1 MSTNQENESDK
12 GWNETIQELSKTISE
27 TDGEDVPVDVC
38 SYHTW
43 RDPHEEMPP
52 EEEEV
57 LVYGK
62 SGKTWEY
69 AEDYWI
75 WRCWSDG
82 RGPEKVWVRHW
93 PVKAWTSLPEI
104 HEHM

>member
-43 RDPHEEMPP
+43 RDPYEEMPP

-104 HEHM
+104 HKHM